1 MAIKYFVEADE
12 DLEMDVQV
20 GPEEEIEAAPDD
32 KASEIADP
40 VVPEVK
46 EEEGVQLNPVEIAKK
61 SPETVCV
68 GCKIENVDDKEIREF
83 YVDARD
89 VEKYAD
95 LNEKSFLE
103 SLNDIILANEGSG
116 MGADN
121 IVVVMDESTS
131 CYTRTLEK
139 NGAACVFV
147 NEAVEDIEMDVQ
159 VGPDKEEESVK
170 ADPQEAN
177 PVDAVKRQYG
187 SVVVANQGDEF
198 FMDVEDVQKCA
209 ELNCESVIKTLNKI
223 IDVNENF
230 DMNTENIRIIC
241 KEYYDFDVLAKLE
254 EAGVVCVDEAGA
266 TIKDLSGIEG
276 FCRTMKEV
284 CETIAGRFKGQK
296 DIKSTAIQN
305 SLDRLNKQIARY
317 EEEYEMS
324 KKPGFE
330 PKFKWAVKSL
340 LAAAPA
346 LVSSYV
352 MSGVQAAGNIK
363 LAKGYK
369 DIGLMSDSD
378 VKKTI
383 AATILGTAGGAVAG
397 AALSGV
403 INAVAYRRE
412 VEFLLHTLKA
422 QKGVL
427 ESRLKAAKDR
437 ESEGKNTILV

>member
-32 KASEIADP
+32 KANEIADP

-223 IDVNENF
+223 IDVNESF
-230 DMNTENIRIIC
+230 DMNTENVVLIVG
-241 KEYYDFDVLAKLE
+241 ESFNDFDLIDKLDE
-254 EAGVVCVDEAGA
+254 SGVRLYVNEAGA
-266 TIKDLSGIEG
+266 SVADLSGLTDISRG
-276 FCRTMKEV
+276 IIRAAKAAAGKIKGDKEA
-284 CETIAGRFKGQK
+284 TS
-296 DIKSTAIQN
+296 KSIQDAI
-305 SLDRLNKQIARY
+305 DRIDKQIARM
-317 EEEYEMS
+317 EEELKNAES
-324 KKPGFE
+324 GDGKVRV
-330 PKFKWAVKSL
+330 KFALKSL
-340 LAAAPA
+340 LACLPAMIFAAA
-346 LVSSYV
+346 ITT
-352 MSGVQAAGNIK
+352 GTFAAGTYVQFKDAK
-363 LAKGYK
+363 LAKEAALAVLKGSAICGA
-369 DIGLMSDSD
+369 IGAPAGAVIEYAVYEKD
-378 VKKTI
+378 VKRM
-383 AATILGTAGGAVAG
+383 L
-397 AALSGV
+397 
-403 INAVAYRRE
+403 NE
-412 VEFLLHTLKA
+412 LKDS
-422 QKGVL
+422 KERL
-427 ESRLKAAKDR
+427 EKKLAKAKEKEASK
-437 ESEGKNTILV
+437 

>member
-32 KASEIADP
+32 KANEIADP

-223 IDVNENF
+223 IDVNEQF

-241 KEYYDFDVLAKLE
+241 NESMTTETVEAFD
-254 EAGVVCVDEAGA
+254 EAGVQYIFEGA
-266 TIKDLSGIEG
+266 TPEEKSRKAMIK
-276 FCRTMKEV
+276 K
-284 CETIAGRFKGQK
+284 AGKV
-296 DIKSTAIQN
+296 
-305 SLDRLNKQIARY
+305 
-317 EEEYEMS
+317 
-324 KKPGFE
+324 
-330 PKFKWAVKSL
+330 VKSFL
-340 LAAAPA
+340 YDQGCMKVDVSTLYIGGQNAAF
-346 LVSSYV
+346 V
-352 MSGVQAAGNIK
+352 
-363 LAKGYK
+363 KGT
-369 DIGLMSDSD
+369 D
-378 VKKTI
+378 
-383 AATILGTAGGAVAG
+383 
-397 AALSGV
+397 
-403 INAVAYRRE
+403 
-412 VEFLLHTLKA
+412 
-422 QKGVL
+422 
-427 ESRLKAAKDR
+427 
-437 ESEGKNTILV
+437 NTILVGISSKAANRAAMIQAAGGYSYSNARDEDKALDAIEAAAKIVKEHKKELIKDIEEAFKGFKVKDVKTQPGRIGVTNVAITFAK

>member
-20 GPEEEIEAAPDD
+20 GPQEEIEAAPDD

-209 ELNCESVIKTLNKI
+209 ELNCESVIKTLNGI
-223 IDVNENF
+223 IDVNEQF
-230 DMNTENIRIIC
+230 DMNTENVIMLIGESVSPENLVSLSKAGVLMEAKFTFWPKLQRDPDLAKYTDDLKEAEALC
-241 KEYYDFDVLAKLE
+241 KEKNIETKTGALNACRVALRILDIYYKV
-254 EAGVVCVDEAGA
+254 GSVVCIPAVIFVVPYLMIRGFEWLAANGEESVAKAQGKKVIEALDKA
-266 TIKDLSGIEG
+266 IAAEKD
-276 FCRTMKEV
+276 KE
-284 CETIAGRFKGQK
+284 AKQK
-296 DIKSTAIQN
+296 LQDTKEKVIKS
-305 SLDRLNKQIARY
+305 
-317 EEEYEMS
+317 MS
-324 KKPGFE
+324 K
-330 PKFKWAVKSL
+330 
-340 LAAAPA
+340 
-346 LVSSYV
+346 VSS
-352 MSGVQAAGNIK
+352 AFEK
-363 LAKGYK
+363 L
-369 DIGLMSDSD
+369 
-378 VKKTI
+378 
-383 AATILGTAGGAVAG
+383 
-397 AALSGV
+397 
-403 INAVAYRRE
+403 
-412 VEFLLHTLKA
+412 
-422 QKGVL
+422 
-427 ESRLKAAKDR
+427 
-437 ESEGKNTILV
+437 